1 MLSIHVK
8 FLLQSSVSA
17 CSCIDCFE
25 SCPLPPPPEKVQE
38 PFTIHNYDGCSVI
51 MIIIFVIISIVFIV
65 VTSWRCKDQVPTDND
80 KNEVEHY
87 EVESFID
94 KVSTKTEHL
103 LEVFFTRWGTYCA
116 EKPWR
121 ILLLGCV
128 CVVSLSYGIKFLNV
142 TTDPVE
148 LWAAP
153 DSRSRIER
161 EYFDSHFEPFY
172 RIEQVII
179 QTKNSSSFFYNTSN
193 GPLEFGPVFHKDFL
207 LEVYELQEAIKQ
219 LSNGSLQNICYAP
232 LRIGDEV
239 SMQNCA
245 SQTIWEYFKNS
256 LEVFNNEDT
265 DPHGKSTNYLDH
277 LLQCFRNPYNPECFS
292 NIPVDP
298 AIALGGF
305 LNSDDNDLN
314 SPHYE
319 KASSVILTFLVSNH
333 YNKSRLA
340 LALAWEQEFI
350 GFMEQWTKKSDHLNV
365 AFTSERSISDELNR
379 GSKSDIPTI
388 MISYVLM
395 LVYIAFS
402 LGQIKDPKRTLVDSK
417 VTLAVGGVVI
427 VLASVIASAGVFGFI
442 GISAT
447 LIIFEVIPFLVL
459 AVGVDNI
466 FILVQTHQREPKN
479 VNETNA
485 QHIGRI
491 LGKTGPSILL
501 SSLSE
506 CTCFLLGA
514 LSSMPAV
521 KGMNVKL
528 NI

>member
-1 MLSIHVK
+1 
-8 FLLQSSVSA
+8 
-17 CSCIDCFE
+17 
-25 SCPLPPPPEKVQE
+25 
-38 PFTIHNYDGCSVI
+38 
-51 MIIIFVIISIVFIV
+51 MIIIFIITSIAFIIVIS
-65 VTSWRCKDQVPTDND
+65 RGCKDPVAMDID
-80 KNEVEHY
+80 KNEVE
-87 EVESFID
+87 SFIE
-94 KVSTKTEHL
+94 KLSTQTEHL
-103 LEVFFTRWGTYCA
+103 LEIFFTRWGTYCA
-116 EKPWR
+116 ENPWR

-128 CVVSLSYGIKFLNV
+128 CIASLSYGIRFLNV

-161 EYFDSHFEPFY
+161 EYFDAHFEPFY

-179 QTKNSSSFFYNTSN
+179 QTKENKSFSYNTSN
-193 GPLEFGPVFHKDFL
+193 GPVEFGPVFRRDFL
-207 LEVYELQEAIKQ
+207 LEVYDLQEAIKQ
-219 LSNGSLQNICYAP
+219 LSNGSLQHICYAP

-239 SMQNCA
+239 SMKKCA
-245 SQTIWEYFKNS
+245 AQTIWEYFKNDKN
-256 LEVFNNEDT
+256 LIDDEQE
-265 DPHGKSTNYLDH
+265 DPHGKTTNYLDH
-277 LLQCFRNPYNPECFS
+277 LLQCFSNPYNPECFS

-305 LNSDDNDLN
+305 LNFDDNDLK

-319 KASSVILTFLVSNH
+319 QASSVILTFLVSNH

-350 GFMEQWTKKSDHLNV
+350 EFMEQWTKNSDHLNV

-388 MISYVLM
+388 IISYVLM

-427 VLASVIASAGVFGFI
+427 VLASVVASAGVFGFL

-479 VNETNA
+479 VDETNA

-514 LSSMPAV
+514 LSTMPAV
-521 KGMNVKL
+521 KGTNG
-528 NI
+528 NILVNNLELIKKYFLFICSICILCWHGSVL

>member
-1 MLSIHVK
+1 MI
-8 FLLQSSVSA
+8 FLV
-17 CSCIDCFE
+17 
-25 SCPLPPPPEKVQE
+25 
-38 PFTIHNYDGCSVI
+38 T
-51 MIIIFVIISIVFIV
+51 SIVFVIGVNCGREDPV
-65 VTSWRCKDQVPTDND
+65 VTNVVRH
-80 KNEVEHY
+80 EE
-87 EVESFID
+87 ESFIE
-94 KVSTKTEHL
+94 KISTQTEHL
-103 LEVFFTRWGTYCA
+103 LEICFTRWGTYCA
-116 EKPWR
+116 ENPWR

-128 CVVSLSYGIKFLNV
+128 CVASMSYGIKYLNV

-153 DSRSRIER
+153 DSRSRVER
-161 EYFDSHFEPFY
+161 EYFDAHFEPFY

-179 QTKNSSSFFYNTSN
+179 QTKTGKPFSYNTSN
-193 GPLEFGPVFHKDFL
+193 GPVEFGPVFHKDFL
-207 LEVYELQEAIKQ
+207 LEVFDLQEAIKQ
-219 LSNGSLQNICYAP
+219 LSNGTLQEICYAP

-239 SMQNCA
+239 SIKKCA
-245 SQTIWEYFKNS
+245 AQSIWEYFKN
-256 LEVFNNEDT
+256 NKNEIDEEDV
-265 DPHGKSTNYLDH
+265 DPHGKKTNYLDH
-277 LLQCFRNPYNPECFS
+277 LLQCFSNPYNPECFS

-305 LNSDDNDLN
+305 LSSNGNDLK

-340 LALAWEQEFI
+340 MALAWEQEFI
-350 GFMEQWTKKSDHLNV
+350 RFMEQWSKNSVHLNV

-395 LVYIAFS
+395 LIYIAFS

-427 VLASVIASAGVFGFI
+427 VLASVLASAGLFGFI

-466 FILVQTHQREPKN
+466 FILVQTHQREPRN
-479 VNETNA
+479 ANETNA

-521 KGMNVKL
+521 KGMNWKL
-528 NI
+528 TNWIKCL